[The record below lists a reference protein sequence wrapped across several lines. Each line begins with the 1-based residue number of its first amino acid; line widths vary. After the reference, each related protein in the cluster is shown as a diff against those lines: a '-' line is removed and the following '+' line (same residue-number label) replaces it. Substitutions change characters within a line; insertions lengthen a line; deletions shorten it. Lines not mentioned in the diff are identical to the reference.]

1 MSGPVAL
8 AADTANKAVLRRRR
22 HIGPIDQMID
32 VVSTAE
38 LHGIY
43 IDTTSGVISTLYKN
57 NDIETI
63 S

>member
-1 MSGPVAL
+1 MTDVEL
-8 AADTANKAVLRRRR
+8 AVKSYISIDSIGHISLRHR
-22 HIGPIDQMID
+22 MVD

-43 IDTTSGVISTLYKN
+43 IDTTSGAISTLYKN